1 MTKLSD
7 LRTLRRLLDTDT
19 KVRIALSSVMAGNI
33 DDAQALHILRRLSGD
48 DLMVVMDWLLGD
60 WVLDH
65 AGAIASDGPLLDRV
79 LSRWVLRLV
88 DVAGT
93 VDAILS
99 ADDVTVL
106 TPRNWPGMTDVLGDD
121 PTLGSV
127 LCLYTRGNAS
137 LLSRLIPSRR
147 IAVTGTRSSTKYGDT
162 VAGNVAQGLARK
174 GHIIVSGGSF
184 GVDVASLHGALVVND
199 ARTVLVSP
207 TGINTVWS
215 WRHADLFN
223 QVVESG
229 LVVSANPLGNV
240 SNRDQFV
247 VQRRLM
253 GVLSN
258 ASVIVEGALQSLTSQ
273 VVDAAR
279 YAGHPVGAMPGPVTS
294 TCSEL
299 PHELIRTHRAELVT
313 CADDV
318 IRLIGNTQGA
328 GV

>member
-79 LSRWVLRLV
+79 LSRWVPRLV
-88 DVAGT
+88 NVAGT
-93 VDAILS
+93 VDAVLS

-106 TPRNWPGMTDVLGDD
+106 TPRNWPGMADVLGDD
-121 PTLGSV
+121 PALGSV
-127 LCLYTRGNAS
+127 LCLYTRGDAS
-137 LLSRLIPSRR
+137 LLSRLIPGRR
-147 IAVTGTRSSTKYGDT
+147 ITVTGTRSSTKYGDT

-174 GHIIVSGGSF
+174 NHIIVSGGGF
-184 GVDVASLHGALVVND
+184 GVDVAALHGALAVHD
-199 ARTVLVSP
+199 AKAILVSP
-207 TGINTVWS
+207 VGIDKAWS
-215 WRHADLFN
+215 WRHTDLFN

-258 ASVIVEGALQSLTSQ
+258 ASMIVEGALQSLTSQ

-279 YAGHPVGAMPGPVTS
+279 YAGHPVGAVPGPVTS